1 MLLISNRLAI
11 TNGEDHE
18 RVYVEGTEGIAGIGS
33 YANGTRYC
41 IYKMGFGT
49 RIVIETP
56 TLVEDT
62 SDEGILKAIEEG
74 KLDIF
79 PLTTYGGENCVL
91 LLKERVSE
99 KLIASKRELFFN
111 QGLADLNA
119 QYPQVT
125 QDIRDMLSNHDW
137 YYMYSD
143 DVNVYRSGKDQRDKI
158 MDLLRKSDA
167 EHYYNEYF
175 KLINAK

>member
-1 MLLISNRLAI
+1 MLLINHRLAI
-11 TNGEDHE
+11 TNGQDYE
-18 RVYVEGTEGIAGIGS
+18 RVYMDGTERIVGVGS

-41 IYKMGFGT
+41 LYKMGFGT
-49 RIVIETP
+49 RTVIETP

-79 PLTTYGGENCVL
+79 PLTTYGGKNCVL

-99 KLIASKRELFFN
+99 KLIASKRKLFFD
-111 QGLADLNA
+111 QGLAVLNE

-158 MDLLRKSDA
+158 MDLLSAVDA
-167 EHYYNEYF
+167 KDYYSEYF
-175 KLINAK
+175 KLISAK